1 MHFFPP
7 SIHKKK
13 GIKDDSNCRL
23 FHTKAVMELPSRETI
38 ARSHTVNIVDLM
50 PSLEE
55 STVHRSQSLDDLVRA
70 TLVQTAASLPTRVKP
85 GCEPSKTKRFRSD
98 RSLSEYVRMREIY
111 PVDVISDD
119 DLVLLLHGN
128 GCDIVKTTRTLV
140 FLDYIQDAF
149 GEDVRANTLRKKL
162 KRIES
167 QEFVKIDI
175 DIVGTPLHN
184 AVRNALKQRKARN
197 SCKRTAKDD
206 G

>member
-1 MHFFPP
+1 
-7 SIHKKK
+7 
-13 GIKDDSNCRL
+13 
-23 FHTKAVMELPSRETI
+23 
-38 ARSHTVNIVDLM
+38 
-50 PSLEE
+50 
-55 STVHRSQSLDDLVRA
+55 
-70 TLVQTAASLPTRVKP
+70 
-85 GCEPSKTKRFRSD
+85 
-98 RSLSEYVRMREIY
+98 MREIY